1 MDSAEGRKHGRSD
14 EKSKL
19 LRKSGPDLCVRC
31 GSCKAL
37 CPTNIEFTNEGMSAR
52 GRIALLKKLFN
63 KEIDPSDVLDERI
76 FSCLLCGAC
85 NTLCPL
91 GISVTDAV
99 YEGRV
104 KLGSRKRHWLF
115 RMGMKYAF
123 GDTTRAFNIL
133 KFLDNAGLTRSLSWV
148 QPFKALKEMRA
159 DIPKTRLRSAATVYK
174 VPNPKGRIA
183 IFTGCTVDFL
193 YPAMGL
199 SLIHTLNSLD
209 YEVVMP
215 KGEVCC
221 GAPLLGAGLREEA
234 IMLAE
239 KNLNA
244 FKKLQAEA
252 VISLCPTCT
261 HFIRDEYI
269 KLTGEGIDN
278 AADISAFLCDES
290 LTATL
295 VRPEEHPGN
304 IIYHDPCHSI
314 NYLGLKDEP
323 RRLLKALGFGLIEPA
338 DRGCCGLGGTVRLM
352 HGNISRTLLERR
364 IESFNA
370 AGDAETPEMIVTSC
384 PNCVLQLSS
393 RIKDRPV
400 KHIIEIIAANMKRR
414 S

>member
-1 MDSAEGRKHGRSD
+1 MDSAENRKRGRTEGKDNRLH
-14 EKSKL
+14 
-19 LRKSGPDLCVRC
+19 KSGPDLCVRC
-31 GSCKAL
+31 GNCKAL

-63 KEIDPSDVLDERI
+63 KQIDPSDVLDERI
-76 FSCLLCGAC
+76 FSCLLCGTC

-91 GISVTDAV
+91 GISITDAV

-104 KLGSRKRHWLF
+104 QLGNRKRHWFF
-115 RMGMKYAF
+115 RMGLKYAF
-123 GDTTRAFNIL
+123 CDTTKAYNIL

-148 QPFKALKEMRA
+148 QPFKTLKEMRVE
-159 DIPKTRLRSAATVYK
+159 IPKTRLRSAATIYK
-174 VPNPKGRIA
+174 VPNPRGRIA
-183 IFTGCTVDFL
+183 LFAGCTVDFL

-209 YEVVMP
+209 YEVIMP

-221 GAPLLGAGLREEA
+221 GAPLLGAGLREDA
-234 IMLAE
+234 MMLAE

-244 FKKLQAEA
+244 FKRLQAQA

-269 KLTGEGIDN
+269 KLAGEGIDN

-290 LTATL
+290 LTAAL
-295 VRPEEHPGN
+295 VQPEERPGN

-314 NYLGLKDEP
+314 NYLGIKDEP
-323 RRLLKALGFGLIEPA
+323 RRILKALGFGLIEPA
-338 DRGCCGLGGTVRLM
+338 ERGCCGLGGTVRLM

-364 IESFNA
+364 VEAFSA
-370 AGDAETPEMIVTSC
+370 AGDAEAPEMIVTSC
-384 PNCVLQLSS
+384 PNCVLQLGS